1 MRYRADI
8 TAGALKVRETRL
20 IAGLLLDGLDDAQW
34 RRAVVEENILQ
45 TRSVKTAARLCL
57 LIRGRLSLMKE
68 ALWLMVRDGS
78 KEVAT
83 HATFAAAVK
92 HSALLAD
99 FMDLELREQYQ
110 LYSPKIPSHAWGKF
124 VEECR
129 GRDTEMPRWS
139 DSTIDR
145 LRSSVYQMLAD
156 AGYLKSSR
164 SLELQSVHFSPEVE
178 GYLVKNGEDYV
189 LRCVSVSV

>member
-20 IAGLLLDGLDDAQW
+20 IAGLLLKGLDEAQW

-45 TRSVKTAARLCL
+45 TRSVKTAERLCL

-124 VEECR
+124 VDECR

-178 GYLVKNGEDYV
+178 GYLVKNGEHYV